1 MAVFTQGWFT
11 LLNNQQRLTGAHM
24 QHVLII
30 HEVDSYPAWKLV
42 FDQAAEIRKN
52 AGEISYQ
59 LLRYDNDSNNI
70 VHFSVWSSLDNARSF
85 FESPELV
92 EIRKKAGV
100 KAPDFIYLQELERGV
115 L

>member
-1 MAVFTQGWFT
+1 M
-11 LLNNQQRLTGAHM
+11 QQ
-24 QHVLII
+24 VLII
-30 HEVDSYPAWKLV
+30 HEVEDYAAWKTI
-42 FDQAAEIRKN
+42 FDQAAGIRKS

-59 LLRYDNDSNNI
+59 LLRYDNDANNI
-70 VHFSVWSSLDNARSF
+70 VHFSVWSSLENARRF

-100 KAPDFIYLQELERGV
+100 KAPNFIYLQEIERAV